1 MGVWTGI
8 CLKLFLGVNITVKG
22 LENIPKDQKYFVV
35 CSHQSIFETFYLQT
49 IFNSSVFILKKE
61 LMKIPLFGLPGNPV
75 SAGVCSLIFLRASI
89 NKILGV
95 NEFFPNLHVG
105 ILNGELK
112 KNDQLISKIR
122 ILEGKKIIFT
132 NATSKHA
139 KKILKILE
147 LEDDF
152 DQIIDIKDLEYIPKP
167 DKRSYK
173 KLLECLNLNKENLN
187 KTIFFE
193 DTVKNLI
200 PAKELG
206 ITTVWMKNSINEKDF
221 KKNFSF
227 IDYSFNNLSE
237 FLDTIKMR
245 G

>member
-1 MGVWTGI
+1 MIYQNSFQNWIFDLDNTMYDINLGLFKKISNRITDFI
-8 CLKLFLGVNITVKG
+8 MSKYSLDIDQAKKIQKEYYLKYGLTLRGLIVEKNLEPEEFLDYVHDV
-22 LENIPKDQKYFVV
+22 EHP
-35 CSHQSIFETFYLQT
+35 
-49 IFNSSVFILKKE
+49 
-61 LMKIPLFGLPGNPV
+61 
-75 SAGVCSLIFLRASI
+75 
-89 NKILGV
+89 
-95 NEFFPNLHVG
+95 
-105 ILNGELK
+105 ELK

-139 KKILKILE
+139 EKILKILG

-193 DTVKNLI
+193 DTIKNLI

-206 ITTVWMKNSINEKDF
+206 ITTVWMKNSMNEKDF
-221 KKNFSF
+221 NKNFSF
-227 IDYSFNNLSE
+227 IDYSFNNLNE

>member
-1 MGVWTGI
+1 MIYQNSFQNWIFDLDNTMYDINLGLFKKISNRITDFI
-8 CLKLFLGVNITVKG
+8 MSKYSLDIDQAKKIQKEYYLKYGLTLRGLIVEKKLEPEEFLDYVHDVEHPE
-22 LENIPKDQKYFVV
+22 LE
-35 CSHQSIFETFYLQT
+35 
-49 IFNSSVFILKKE
+49 
-61 LMKIPLFGLPGNPV
+61 
-75 SAGVCSLIFLRASI
+75 
-89 NKILGV
+89 
-95 NEFFPNLHVG
+95 
-105 ILNGELK
+105 

-139 KKILKILE
+139 KKILNILE
-147 LEDDF
+147 LEHDF
-152 DQIIDIKDLEYIPKP
+152 DQIIDIKDLDYIPKP

-173 KLLECLNLNKENLN
+173 KLLECLNLNKENLD

-193 DTVKNLI
+193 DTIKNLI

-221 KKNFSF
+221 MKNCNF
-227 IDYSFNNLSE
+227 IDYSFNNLNE

>member
-1 MGVWTGI
+1 MIYQNSFQNWIFDLDNTMYDINLGLFKKISNRITDFI
-8 CLKLFLGVNITVKG
+8 MSKYSLDIDQAKKIQKEYYLKYGLTLRGLILEKKLEPEEFLDYVHDV
-22 LENIPKDQKYFVV
+22 EHP
-35 CSHQSIFETFYLQT
+35 
-49 IFNSSVFILKKE
+49 
-61 LMKIPLFGLPGNPV
+61 
-75 SAGVCSLIFLRASI
+75 
-89 NKILGV
+89 
-95 NEFFPNLHVG
+95 
-105 ILNGELK
+105 ELK

-173 KLLECLNLNKENLN
+173 KLLECLNLNKENLD

-221 KKNFSF
+221 MKNCNF
-227 IDYSFNNLSE
+227 IDYSFNNLNE

>member
-1 MGVWTGI
+1 MIYQNSFQNWIFDLDNTMYDINLGLFKKISNRITDFI
-8 CLKLFLGVNITVKG
+8 MSKYSLDIDQAKKIQKEYYLKYGLTLRGLIVEKKLEPEEFLDYVHDV
-22 LENIPKDQKYFVV
+22 EHP
-35 CSHQSIFETFYLQT
+35 
-49 IFNSSVFILKKE
+49 
-61 LMKIPLFGLPGNPV
+61 
-75 SAGVCSLIFLRASI
+75 
-89 NKILGV
+89 
-95 NEFFPNLHVG
+95 
-105 ILNGELK
+105 ELK

-132 NATSKHA
+132 NATTKHA

-147 LEDDF
+147 LEHDF

-173 KLLECLNLNKENLN
+173 KLLECLNLNKENLD

-206 ITTVWMKNSINEKDF
+206 ITTVWMKNSINKKDF
-221 KKNFSF
+221 MKNCNF
-227 IDYSFNNLSE
+227 IDYSFNNLNE

>member
-1 MGVWTGI
+1 MIYQNSFQNWIFDLDNTMYDINLGLFKKISNRITDFI
-8 CLKLFLGVNITVKG
+8 MSKYSLDIDQAKKIQKEYYLKYGLTLRGLIVEKKLEPEEFLDYVHDV
-22 LENIPKDQKYFVV
+22 EHP
-35 CSHQSIFETFYLQT
+35 
-49 IFNSSVFILKKE
+49 
-61 LMKIPLFGLPGNPV
+61 
-75 SAGVCSLIFLRASI
+75 
-89 NKILGV
+89 
-95 NEFFPNLHVG
+95 
-105 ILNGELK
+105 ELK

-147 LEDDF
+147 LEHDF

-173 KLLECLNLNKENLN
+173 KLLECLNLNKENLD

-206 ITTVWMKNSINEKDF
+206 ITTVWMKNAINEKDF
-221 KKNFSF
+221 IKNCNF
-227 IDYSFNNLSE
+227 IDYSFNNLNE

>member
-1 MGVWTGI
+1 MIYQNSFQNWIFDLDNTMYDINLGLFKKISNRITDFI
-8 CLKLFLGVNITVKG
+8 MSKYSLDIDQAKKIQKEYYLKYGLTLRGLIVEKKLEPEEFLDYVHDV
-22 LENIPKDQKYFVV
+22 EHP
-35 CSHQSIFETFYLQT
+35 
-49 IFNSSVFILKKE
+49 
-61 LMKIPLFGLPGNPV
+61 
-75 SAGVCSLIFLRASI
+75 
-89 NKILGV
+89 
-95 NEFFPNLHVG
+95 
-105 ILNGELK
+105 ELK

-193 DTVKNLI
+193 DTIKNLI

-206 ITTVWMKNSINEKDF
+206 ITLMQLFDHCIES
-221 KKNFSF
+221 
-227 IDYSFNNLSE
+227 
-237 FLDTIKMR
+237 TIK
-245 G
+245 

>member
-1 MGVWTGI
+1 MIYQNSFQNWIFDLDNTIYDINLGLFKKISNRITDFI
-8 CLKLFLGVNITVKG
+8 MSKYSLDINQAKKIQKEYYLKYGLTLRGLIVEKKLEPEEFLDYVHDVEHPE
-22 LENIPKDQKYFVV
+22 LE
-35 CSHQSIFETFYLQT
+35 
-49 IFNSSVFILKKE
+49 
-61 LMKIPLFGLPGNPV
+61 
-75 SAGVCSLIFLRASI
+75 
-89 NKILGV
+89 
-95 NEFFPNLHVG
+95 
-105 ILNGELK
+105 

-139 KKILKILE
+139 KKILNILE
-147 LEDDF
+147 LEHDF

-173 KLLECLNLNKENLN
+173 KLLECLNLNKENLD

-193 DTVKNLI
+193 DTGKNLI

-221 KKNFSF
+221 MKNCNF
-227 IDYSFNNLSE
+227 IDYSFNNLNE

>member
-1 MGVWTGI
+1 MIYQNSFQNWIFDLDNTMYDINLGLFKKISNRITDFI
-8 CLKLFLGVNITVKG
+8 MSKYSLDIDQAKKIQKEYYLKYGLTLRGLIVEKKLEPEEFLDYVHDV
-22 LENIPKDQKYFVV
+22 EHP
-35 CSHQSIFETFYLQT
+35 
-49 IFNSSVFILKKE
+49 
-61 LMKIPLFGLPGNPV
+61 
-75 SAGVCSLIFLRASI
+75 
-89 NKILGV
+89 
-95 NEFFPNLHVG
+95 
-105 ILNGELK
+105 ELK

-147 LEDDF
+147 LEHDF

-173 KLLECLNLNKENLN
+173 KLLHCLNLNKENLN
-187 KTIFFE
+187 KTIFVE

-221 KKNFSF
+221 IKNFNF
-227 IDYSFNNLSE
+227 IDYSFNNLNE

>member
-1 MGVWTGI
+1 MIYQNSFQNWIFDLDNTMYDINLGLFKKISNRITDFI
-8 CLKLFLGVNITVKG
+8 MSKYSLDIDQAKKIQKEYYLKYGLTLRGLIVEKKLEPDEFLEYVHDV
-22 LENIPKDQKYFVV
+22 EHP
-35 CSHQSIFETFYLQT
+35 
-49 IFNSSVFILKKE
+49 
-61 LMKIPLFGLPGNPV
+61 
-75 SAGVCSLIFLRASI
+75 
-89 NKILGV
+89 
-95 NEFFPNLHVG
+95 
-105 ILNGELK
+105 ELK
-112 KNDQLISKIR
+112 KNDQLISNIK

-147 LEDDF
+147 LEHDF

-173 KLLECLNLNKENLN
+173 KLLECLNLNKENLD

-221 KKNFSF
+221 MKNCNF
-227 IDYSFNNLSE
+227 IDYSFNNLNE

>member
-1 MGVWTGI
+1 MIYQNSFQNWIFDLDNTLYDINLGLFKKISNRITDFI
-8 CLKLFLGVNITVKG
+8 MSKYSLDIDQAKKIQKEYYLKYGLTLRGLIVEKKLEPEEFLDYVHDV
-22 LENIPKDQKYFVV
+22 EHP
-35 CSHQSIFETFYLQT
+35 
-49 IFNSSVFILKKE
+49 
-61 LMKIPLFGLPGNPV
+61 
-75 SAGVCSLIFLRASI
+75 
-89 NKILGV
+89 
-95 NEFFPNLHVG
+95 
-105 ILNGELK
+105 ELK
-112 KNDQLISKIR
+112 KNDRLISKIR

-139 KKILKILE
+139 KKILNILE

-173 KLLECLNLNKENLN
+173 KLLQCLNLNKENLD

-221 KKNFSF
+221 MKNCNF
-227 IDYSFNNLSE
+227 IDYSFNNLNE

>member
-1 MGVWTGI
+1 MIYQNSFQNWIFDLDNTMYDINLGLFKKISNRITDFI
-8 CLKLFLGVNITVKG
+8 MSKYSLDTDQAKKIQKEYYLKYGLTLRGLIVEKKLEPEEFLDYVHDVEHPE
-22 LENIPKDQKYFVV
+22 LE
-35 CSHQSIFETFYLQT
+35 
-49 IFNSSVFILKKE
+49 
-61 LMKIPLFGLPGNPV
+61 
-75 SAGVCSLIFLRASI
+75 
-89 NKILGV
+89 
-95 NEFFPNLHVG
+95 
-105 ILNGELK
+105 

-122 ILEGKKIIFT
+122 LLEGKKIIFT

-147 LEDDF
+147 LEHDF

-173 KLLECLNLNKENLN
+173 KLLECLNLNKENLD

-221 KKNFSF
+221 MKNCNF
-227 IDYSFNNLSE
+227 IDYSFNNLNE

>member
-1 MGVWTGI
+1 MIYQNSFQNWIFDLDNTMYDINLGLFKKISNRITDFI
-8 CLKLFLGVNITVKG
+8 MSKYSLDIDQAKKIQKEYYLKYGLTLRGLIVEKKLEPEEFLDYVHDVEHPE
-22 LENIPKDQKYFVV
+22 LE
-35 CSHQSIFETFYLQT
+35 
-49 IFNSSVFILKKE
+49 
-61 LMKIPLFGLPGNPV
+61 
-75 SAGVCSLIFLRASI
+75 
-89 NKILGV
+89 
-95 NEFFPNLHVG
+95 
-105 ILNGELK
+105 

-147 LEDDF
+147 LEHDF

-173 KLLECLNLNKENLN
+173 KLLECLNLNKENLD

-206 ITTVWMKNSINEKDF
+206 ITTVWMKNSINGKDF
-221 KKNFSF
+221 MKNCNF
-227 IDYSFNNLSE
+227 IDYSFNNLNE

>member
-1 MGVWTGI
+1 MIYQNSFQNWIFDLDNTMYDINLGLFKKISNRITDFI
-8 CLKLFLGVNITVKG
+8 MSKYSLDIDQAKKIQKEYYLKYGLTLRGLIVEKKLEPEEFLDYVHDVEHPE
-22 LENIPKDQKYFVV
+22 LE
-35 CSHQSIFETFYLQT
+35 
-49 IFNSSVFILKKE
+49 
-61 LMKIPLFGLPGNPV
+61 
-75 SAGVCSLIFLRASI
+75 
-89 NKILGV
+89 
-95 NEFFPNLHVG
+95 
-105 ILNGELK
+105 

-139 KKILKILE
+139 KKILNILE
-147 LEDDF
+147 LEHDF

-173 KLLECLNLNKENLN
+173 KLLECLNLNEENLD

-221 KKNFSF
+221 MKNCNF
-227 IDYSFNNLSE
+227 IDYSFNNLNE

>member
-1 MGVWTGI
+1 MIYQNSFQNWIFDLDNTMYDINLGLFKKISNRITDFI
-8 CLKLFLGVNITVKG
+8 MSKYSLDIDQAKKIQKEYYLKYGLTLRGLIVEKKLEPEEFLDYVHDV
-22 LENIPKDQKYFVV
+22 EHP
-35 CSHQSIFETFYLQT
+35 
-49 IFNSSVFILKKE
+49 
-61 LMKIPLFGLPGNPV
+61 
-75 SAGVCSLIFLRASI
+75 
-89 NKILGV
+89 
-95 NEFFPNLHVG
+95 
-105 ILNGELK
+105 ELK

-173 KLLECLNLNKENLN
+173 KLLECLNLNKENLD
-187 KTIFFE
+187 KTIFLE
-193 DTVKNLI
+193 DTIKNLI

-221 KKNFSF
+221 MKNCNF
-227 IDYSFNNLSE
+227 IDYSFNNLNE

>member
-1 MGVWTGI
+1 MIYQNSFQNWIFDLDNTMYDINLGLFKKISNRITDFI
-8 CLKLFLGVNITVKG
+8 ISKYSLDIDQAKKIQKEYYLKYGLTLRGLIVEKKLEPEEFLDYVHDVEHPE
-22 LENIPKDQKYFVV
+22 LE
-35 CSHQSIFETFYLQT
+35 
-49 IFNSSVFILKKE
+49 
-61 LMKIPLFGLPGNPV
+61 
-75 SAGVCSLIFLRASI
+75 
-89 NKILGV
+89 
-95 NEFFPNLHVG
+95 
-105 ILNGELK
+105 
-112 KNDQLISKIR
+112 KNDKLISKIR

-147 LEDDF
+147 LEHDF

-173 KLLECLNLNKENLN
+173 KLLECLNLNKENLD

-221 KKNFSF
+221 IKNCNF
-227 IDYSFNNLSE
+227 IDYSFNNLNE

>member
-1 MGVWTGI
+1 MIYQNSFQNWIFDLDNTMYDINLGLFKKISNRITDFI
-8 CLKLFLGVNITVKG
+8 MSKYSLDIDQAKKIQKEYYLKYGLTLRGLIVEKKLEPEEFLDYVHDV
-22 LENIPKDQKYFVV
+22 EHP
-35 CSHQSIFETFYLQT
+35 
-49 IFNSSVFILKKE
+49 
-61 LMKIPLFGLPGNPV
+61 
-75 SAGVCSLIFLRASI
+75 
-89 NKILGV
+89 
-95 NEFFPNLHVG
+95 
-105 ILNGELK
+105 ELK

-147 LEDDF
+147 LEHDF

-187 KTIFFE
+187 KTIFVE

-221 KKNFSF
+221 IKNCNF
-227 IDYSFNNLSE
+227 IDYSFNNLNE

>member
-1 MGVWTGI
+1 MIYQNSFQNWIFDLDNTMYDINLGLFKKISNRITDFI
-8 CLKLFLGVNITVKG
+8 MSKYSLDIDQAKKIHKEYYLKYGLTLRGLIVEKKLEPEEFLDYVHDVEHPE
-22 LENIPKDQKYFVV
+22 LE
-35 CSHQSIFETFYLQT
+35 
-49 IFNSSVFILKKE
+49 
-61 LMKIPLFGLPGNPV
+61 
-75 SAGVCSLIFLRASI
+75 
-89 NKILGV
+89 
-95 NEFFPNLHVG
+95 
-105 ILNGELK
+105 

-122 ILEGKKIIFT
+122 LLEGKKIIFT
-132 NATSKHA
+132 NASSKHA
-139 KKILKILE
+139 KKILNILE
-147 LEDDF
+147 LEHDF

-173 KLLECLNLNKENLN
+173 KLLECLNLNKENLD

-221 KKNFSF
+221 MKNCNF
-227 IDYSFNNLSE
+227 IDYSFNNLNE

>member
-1 MGVWTGI
+1 MIYQNSFQNWIFDLDNTMYDINLGLFKKISNRITDFI
-8 CLKLFLGVNITVKG
+8 MSKYSLDIDQAKKIQKEYYLKYGLTLRGLIVEKKLDPEEFLDYVHDV
-22 LENIPKDQKYFVV
+22 EHP
-35 CSHQSIFETFYLQT
+35 
-49 IFNSSVFILKKE
+49 
-61 LMKIPLFGLPGNPV
+61 
-75 SAGVCSLIFLRASI
+75 
-89 NKILGV
+89 
-95 NEFFPNLHVG
+95 
-105 ILNGELK
+105 ELK

-122 ILEGKKIIFT
+122 IFEGKKIIFT

-147 LEDDF
+147 LEHDF
-152 DQIIDIKDLEYIPKP
+152 DQIIDIKDLDYIPKP

-173 KLLECLNLNKENLN
+173 KLLECLNLNKENLD

-221 KKNFSF
+221 MKNCNF
-227 IDYSFNNLSE
+227 IDYSFNNLNE

>member
-1 MGVWTGI
+1 MIYQNSFQNWIFDLDNTMYDINLGLFKKISNRITDFI
-8 CLKLFLGVNITVKG
+8 MSKYSLDIDQAKKIQKEYYLKYGLTLRGLIVEKKIDPEEFLDYVHDVEHPE
-22 LENIPKDQKYFVV
+22 LE
-35 CSHQSIFETFYLQT
+35 
-49 IFNSSVFILKKE
+49 
-61 LMKIPLFGLPGNPV
+61 
-75 SAGVCSLIFLRASI
+75 
-89 NKILGV
+89 
-95 NEFFPNLHVG
+95 
-105 ILNGELK
+105 

-139 KKILKILE
+139 KKILNILE
-147 LEDDF
+147 LEHDF

-173 KLLECLNLNKENLN
+173 KLLECLNLNKENLD
-187 KTIFFE
+187 KTIFLE

-221 KKNFSF
+221 MKNCNF
-227 IDYSFNNLSE
+227 IDYSFNNLNE

>member
-1 MGVWTGI
+1 MIYQNSFQNWIFDLDNTIYDINLGLFKKISNRITDFI
-8 CLKLFLGVNITVKG
+8 MSKYSLDIDQAKKIQKEYYLKYG
-22 LENIPKDQKYFVV
+22 LTLRGLIVE
-35 CSHQSIFETFYLQT
+35 
-49 IFNSSVFILKKE
+49 KE
-61 LMKIPLFGLPGNPV
+61 LEPEE
-75 SAGVCSLIFLRASI
+75 FLDY
-89 NKILGV
+89 V
-95 NEFFPNLHVG
+95 HDVEHP
-105 ILNGELK
+105 ELK

-173 KLLECLNLNKENLN
+173 KLLDCLNLNKENLD

-193 DTVKNLI
+193 DTVKNLV

-221 KKNFSF
+221 KKHFSF
-227 IDYSFNNLSE
+227 IDYSFNNLNE

>member
-1 MGVWTGI
+1 MIYQNSFQNWIFDLDNTMYDINLGLFKKISNRITDFI
-8 CLKLFLGVNITVKG
+8 MSKYSLDIDQAKKIQKEYYLKYGLTLRGLIVEKKLEPDGFLDYVHDV
-22 LENIPKDQKYFVV
+22 EHP
-35 CSHQSIFETFYLQT
+35 
-49 IFNSSVFILKKE
+49 
-61 LMKIPLFGLPGNPV
+61 
-75 SAGVCSLIFLRASI
+75 
-89 NKILGV
+89 
-95 NEFFPNLHVG
+95 
-105 ILNGELK
+105 ELK

-147 LEDDF
+147 LENDF

-173 KLLECLNLNKENLN
+173 KLLECLNLNRENLN
-187 KTIFFE
+187 KTIFVE

-221 KKNFSF
+221 IKNFNF
-227 IDYSFNNLSE
+227 IDYSFNNLNE

>member
-1 MGVWTGI
+1 MIYQNSFQNWIFDLDNTIYDINLGLFKKISNRITNFI
-8 CLKLFLGVNITVKG
+8 MSKYSLDIDQAKKIQKEYYLKYGLTLRGLIVEKKLEPDEFLDYVHDV
-22 LENIPKDQKYFVV
+22 EHP
-35 CSHQSIFETFYLQT
+35 
-49 IFNSSVFILKKE
+49 
-61 LMKIPLFGLPGNPV
+61 
-75 SAGVCSLIFLRASI
+75 
-89 NKILGV
+89 
-95 NEFFPNLHVG
+95 
-105 ILNGELK
+105 ELK

-132 NATSKHA
+132 NATYKHA

-147 LEDDF
+147 LEHDF

-187 KTIFFE
+187 KTIFVE

-227 IDYSFNNLSE
+227 IDYSFNNLNE
-237 FLDTIKMR
+237 FLDTIKIR

>member
-1 MGVWTGI
+1 MIYQNSFQNWIFDLDNTMYDINLGLFKKISNRITDFI
-8 CLKLFLGVNITVKG
+8 MSKYSLDIDQAKKIQKEYYLKYGLTLRGLIVEKKIDPEEFLDYVHDV
-22 LENIPKDQKYFVV
+22 EHP
-35 CSHQSIFETFYLQT
+35 
-49 IFNSSVFILKKE
+49 
-61 LMKIPLFGLPGNPV
+61 
-75 SAGVCSLIFLRASI
+75 
-89 NKILGV
+89 
-95 NEFFPNLHVG
+95 
-105 ILNGELK
+105 ELK

-147 LEDDF
+147 LEHDF

-173 KLLECLNLNKENLN
+173 KLLECLNLNKENLD

-221 KKNFSF
+221 MKNCNF
-227 IDYSFNNLSE
+227 IDYSFNNLNE

>member
-1 MGVWTGI
+1 MIYQNSFQNWIFDLDNTMYDINLGLFKKISNRITDFI
-8 CLKLFLGVNITVKG
+8 MSKYSLDIDQAKKIQKQYYLKYGLTLRGLIVEKKIDPEEFLDYVHDV
-22 LENIPKDQKYFVV
+22 EHP
-35 CSHQSIFETFYLQT
+35 
-49 IFNSSVFILKKE
+49 
-61 LMKIPLFGLPGNPV
+61 
-75 SAGVCSLIFLRASI
+75 
-89 NKILGV
+89 
-95 NEFFPNLHVG
+95 
-105 ILNGELK
+105 ELK

-147 LEDDF
+147 LEHDF

-173 KLLECLNLNKENLN
+173 KLLECLNLNKENLD

-221 KKNFSF
+221 MKNCNF
-227 IDYSFNNLSE
+227 IDYSFNNLNE

>member
-1 MGVWTGI
+1 M
-8 CLKLFLGVNITVKG
+8 
-22 LENIPKDQKYFVV
+22 
-35 CSHQSIFETFYLQT
+35 
-49 IFNSSVFILKKE
+49 
-61 LMKIPLFGLPGNPV
+61 
-75 SAGVCSLIFLRASI
+75 
-89 NKILGV
+89 
-95 NEFFPNLHVG
+95 
-105 ILNGELK
+105 
-112 KNDQLISKIR
+112 R

-147 LEDDF
+147 LEHDF

-173 KLLECLNLNKENLN
+173 KLLECLNLNKENLD

-221 KKNFSF
+221 IKNFNF
-227 IDYSFNNLSE
+227 IDYSFNNLNE

>member
-1 MGVWTGI
+1 MIYQNSFQNWIFDLDNTMYDINLGLFKKISNRITDFI
-8 CLKLFLGVNITVKG
+8 MSKYSLDIDQAKKIQKEYYLKYGLTLRGLIVEKKLEPEEFLDYVHDVEHPE
-22 LENIPKDQKYFVV
+22 LE
-35 CSHQSIFETFYLQT
+35 
-49 IFNSSVFILKKE
+49 
-61 LMKIPLFGLPGNPV
+61 
-75 SAGVCSLIFLRASI
+75 
-89 NKILGV
+89 
-95 NEFFPNLHVG
+95 
-105 ILNGELK
+105 

-122 ILEGKKIIFT
+122 LLEGKKIIFT
-132 NATSKHA
+132 NATSNHA

-147 LEDDF
+147 LEHDF

-173 KLLECLNLNKENLN
+173 KLLDCLNLNKENLD

-221 KKNFSF
+221 MKNCNF
-227 IDYSFNNLSE
+227 IDYSFNNLNE

>member
-1 MGVWTGI
+1 MIYQNSFQNWIFDLDNTMYDINLGLFKKISNRITDFI
-8 CLKLFLGVNITVKG
+8 MSKYSLDIDQAKKIQKEYYLKYGLTLRGLIVEKKLEPEEFLDYVHDVEHPE
-22 LENIPKDQKYFVV
+22 LE
-35 CSHQSIFETFYLQT
+35 
-49 IFNSSVFILKKE
+49 
-61 LMKIPLFGLPGNPV
+61 
-75 SAGVCSLIFLRASI
+75 
-89 NKILGV
+89 
-95 NEFFPNLHVG
+95 
-105 ILNGELK
+105 
-112 KNDQLISKIR
+112 KNDQLISNIR

-147 LEDDF
+147 LEHDF
-152 DQIIDIKDLEYIPKP
+152 DQIIDIKDLEFIPKP

-173 KLLECLNLNKENLN
+173 KLLECLNLNKENLD

-221 KKNFSF
+221 MKNCNF
-227 IDYSFNNLSE
+227 IDYSFNNLNE

>member
-1 MGVWTGI
+1 MIYQNSFQNWIFDLDNTLYDINLGLFKKISNRITDFI
-8 CLKLFLGVNITVKG
+8 MSKYSLDIDQAKKIQKEYYLKYGLTLRGLIVEKKLEPEEFLDYVHDV
-22 LENIPKDQKYFVV
+22 EHP
-35 CSHQSIFETFYLQT
+35 
-49 IFNSSVFILKKE
+49 
-61 LMKIPLFGLPGNPV
+61 
-75 SAGVCSLIFLRASI
+75 
-89 NKILGV
+89 
-95 NEFFPNLHVG
+95 
-105 ILNGELK
+105 ELK
-112 KNDQLISKIR
+112 RNDQLISKIR

-132 NATSKHA
+132 NATSNHA

-147 LEDDF
+147 LEHDF

-173 KLLECLNLNKENLN
+173 KLLECLNLNKENLA

-221 KKNFSF
+221 MKNCNF
-227 IDYSFNNLSE
+227 IDYSFNNLNE

>member
-1 MGVWTGI
+1 MIYQNSFQNWIFDLDNTMYDINLGLFKKISNRITDFI
-8 CLKLFLGVNITVKG
+8 MSKYSLDIDQAKKIQKEYYLKYGLTLRGLIVEKKLEPEEFLDYVHDV
-22 LENIPKDQKYFVV
+22 EHP
-35 CSHQSIFETFYLQT
+35 
-49 IFNSSVFILKKE
+49 
-61 LMKIPLFGLPGNPV
+61 
-75 SAGVCSLIFLRASI
+75 
-89 NKILGV
+89 
-95 NEFFPNLHVG
+95 
-105 ILNGELK
+105 ELK

-147 LEDDF
+147 LEHDF

-173 KLLECLNLNKENLN
+173 KLLECLNLNKANLD

-221 KKNFSF
+221 MKNCNF
-227 IDYSFNNLSE
+227 IDYSFNNLNE

>member
-1 MGVWTGI
+1 MIYQNSFKNWIFDLDNTMYDINLGLFKKISNRITDFI
-8 CLKLFLGVNITVKG
+8 MSKYSLDIDQAKKIQKEYYLKYGLTLRGLIVEKKLEPEEFLDYVHDV
-22 LENIPKDQKYFVV
+22 EHP
-35 CSHQSIFETFYLQT
+35 
-49 IFNSSVFILKKE
+49 
-61 LMKIPLFGLPGNPV
+61 
-75 SAGVCSLIFLRASI
+75 
-89 NKILGV
+89 
-95 NEFFPNLHVG
+95 
-105 ILNGELK
+105 ELK

-147 LEDDF
+147 LEHDF

-173 KLLECLNLNKENLN
+173 KLLECLNLNKENLD

-206 ITTVWMKNSINEKDF
+206 ITTVWIKNSINEKDF
-221 KKNFSF
+221 IKNCNF
-227 IDYSFNNLSE
+227 IDYSFNNLNE

>member
-1 MGVWTGI
+1 MIYQNSFQNWIFDLDNTMYDINLGLFKKISNRITDFIMSKYSLDIDQAKKVQKEYY
-8 CLKLFLGVNITVKG
+8 LKYGLTLRGLIVEKKLEPEEFLDYVHDVEHPE
-22 LENIPKDQKYFVV
+22 LE
-35 CSHQSIFETFYLQT
+35 
-49 IFNSSVFILKKE
+49 
-61 LMKIPLFGLPGNPV
+61 
-75 SAGVCSLIFLRASI
+75 
-89 NKILGV
+89 
-95 NEFFPNLHVG
+95 
-105 ILNGELK
+105 

-122 ILEGKKIIFT
+122 LLEGKKIIFT
-132 NATSKHA
+132 NATSNHA

-147 LEDDF
+147 LEHDF

-173 KLLECLNLNKENLN
+173 KLLECLNLNKENLD

-221 KKNFSF
+221 IKNCNF
-227 IDYSFNNLSE
+227 IDYSFNNLNE

>member
-1 MGVWTGI
+1 MIYQNSFQNWIFDLDNTMYDINLGLFKKISNRITDFI
-8 CLKLFLGVNITVKG
+8 MSKYSLDIDQAKKIQKEYYLKYGLTLRGLIVEKKLEPEEFLDYVHDV
-22 LENIPKDQKYFVV
+22 EHP
-35 CSHQSIFETFYLQT
+35 
-49 IFNSSVFILKKE
+49 
-61 LMKIPLFGLPGNPV
+61 
-75 SAGVCSLIFLRASI
+75 
-89 NKILGV
+89 
-95 NEFFPNLHVG
+95 
-105 ILNGELK
+105 ELK

-147 LEDDF
+147 LEHDF

-187 KTIFFE
+187 KTIFVE

-221 KKNFSF
+221 IKNFNF
-227 IDYSFNNLSE
+227 IDYSFNNLNE

>member
-1 MGVWTGI
+1 MIYQNSFQNWIFDLDNTMYDINLGLFKKISNRITDFI
-8 CLKLFLGVNITVKG
+8 MSKYSLDIDQAKKIQKEYYLKYGLTLRGLIVEKKLEPEEFLDYVHDVEHPE
-22 LENIPKDQKYFVV
+22 LE
-35 CSHQSIFETFYLQT
+35 
-49 IFNSSVFILKKE
+49 
-61 LMKIPLFGLPGNPV
+61 
-75 SAGVCSLIFLRASI
+75 
-89 NKILGV
+89 
-95 NEFFPNLHVG
+95 
-105 ILNGELK
+105 

-147 LEDDF
+147 LEHDF

-173 KLLECLNLNKENLN
+173 KLLECLNLNKENLD

-206 ITTVWMKNSINEKDF
+206 ITTVWIKNSINEKDF
-221 KKNFSF
+221 MKNCNF
-227 IDYSFNNLSE
+227 IDYSFNNLNE

>member
-1 MGVWTGI
+1 MIYQNSFQNWIFDLDNTIYDINLGLFKKISNRITDFI
-8 CLKLFLGVNITVKG
+8 MSKYSLDIDQAKKIQKEYYLKYGLTLRGLIVEKKLEPEEFLDYVHDVEHPE
-22 LENIPKDQKYFVV
+22 LE
-35 CSHQSIFETFYLQT
+35 
-49 IFNSSVFILKKE
+49 
-61 LMKIPLFGLPGNPV
+61 
-75 SAGVCSLIFLRASI
+75 
-89 NKILGV
+89 
-95 NEFFPNLHVG
+95 
-105 ILNGELK
+105 

-139 KKILKILE
+139 KKILNILE
-147 LEDDF
+147 LEHDF

-173 KLLECLNLNKENLN
+173 KLLECLNLNKENLD

-221 KKNFSF
+221 MKNCNF
-227 IDYSFNNLSE
+227 IDYSFNNLNE

>member
-1 MGVWTGI
+1 MIYQNSFQNWIFDLDNTMYDINLGLFKKISNRITDFI
-8 CLKLFLGVNITVKG
+8 MSKYSLDIDQAKKIQKEYYLKYGLTLRGLIVEKKLEPEEFLDYVHDV
-22 LENIPKDQKYFVV
+22 EHP
-35 CSHQSIFETFYLQT
+35 
-49 IFNSSVFILKKE
+49 
-61 LMKIPLFGLPGNPV
+61 
-75 SAGVCSLIFLRASI
+75 
-89 NKILGV
+89 
-95 NEFFPNLHVG
+95 
-105 ILNGELK
+105 ELK

-132 NATSKHA
+132 NATSSHA

-147 LEDDF
+147 LEHDF

-173 KLLECLNLNKENLN
+173 KLLECLNLNKENLD

-221 KKNFSF
+221 MKNCNF
-227 IDYSFNNLSE
+227 IDYSFNNLNE